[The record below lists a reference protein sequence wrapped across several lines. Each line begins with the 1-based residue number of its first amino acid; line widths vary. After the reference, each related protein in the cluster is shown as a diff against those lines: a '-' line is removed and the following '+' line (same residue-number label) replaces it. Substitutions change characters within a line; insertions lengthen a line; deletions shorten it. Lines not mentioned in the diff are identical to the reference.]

1 MEKIDGRKI
10 AEEIPI
16 IKDIQVE
23 KEVVWV
29 NPDKKAFVKSAK
41 DSELAMADV
50 EDAELRLKRFAPFIM
65 RCFPETRDR
74 GGIIESVLT
83 PIPNMQGHINEKYG
97 SELEGR
103 LLLKQDSHLA
113 IAGSVKARGGIY
125 EVLKHTEDLALE
137 HGLLSEGDSYEKL
150 ADEECRKF
158 FQTTRCRWG
167 PPEIWV

>member
-50 EDAELRLKRFAPFIM
+50 EDAELRLSA
-65 RCFPETRDR
+65 
-74 GGIIESVLT
+74 
-83 PIPNMQGHINEKYG
+83 
-97 SELEGR
+97 
-103 LLLKQDSHLA
+103 LLHL
-113 IAGSVKARGGIY
+113 S
-125 EVLKHTEDLALE
+125 
-137 HGLLSEGDSYEKL
+137 
-150 ADEECRKF
+150 
-158 FQTTRCRWG
+158 
-167 PPEIWV
+167 